1 MTKIKYIFATFL
13 VLGIFSLPTTNS
25 FAEAIKKP
33 QKPTIEKLVLD
44 DQVYKKENQIDI
56 KDKTISYKLRGSIPE
71 INKFQTYKYVF
82 CDILPNDTSLDKESI
97 KIYLITEKNKTNI
110 TNMFELEDKGDTFK
124 LISVD
129 IKPFIK
135 EPSKIEVLYNLNF
148 KGKTTKDLVNYANIE
163 YQDGKTVDDMATTRV
178 KRETLINK
186 TNNKSN
192 NPILN
197 NTNKTEQEN
206 SSVPT
211 GDSHREQKIL
221 GITLILISLGVALSE
236 KPKIGRKHEK

>member
-13 VLGIFSLPTTNS
+13 VLGIFSLPTTSS

-110 TNMFELEDKGDTFK
+110 TNMLHCRYGKLTGNRNTHLMPYLTF
-124 LISVD
+124 I
-129 IKPFIK
+129 FAM
-135 EPSKIEVLYNLNF
+135 
-148 KGKTTKDLVNYANIE
+148 T
-163 YQDGKTVDDMATTRV
+163 
-178 KRETLINK
+178 
-186 TNNKSN
+186 
-192 NPILN
+192 
-197 NTNKTEQEN
+197 
-206 SSVPT
+206 
-211 GDSHREQKIL
+211 QK
-221 GITLILISLGVALSE
+221 
-236 KPKIGRKHEK
+236 KH

>member
-13 VLGIFSLPTTNS
+13 VLGIFSLPTTNG
-25 FAEAIKKP
+25 FAEVIKKP
-33 QKPTIEKLVLD
+33 PKPTIEKLVLD

-97 KIYLITEKNKTNI
+97 KIYLITETNKTNI

-124 LISVD
+124 LISAD

-135 EPSKIEVLYNLNF
+135 EPSKIEVFYDLNF

-186 TNNKSN
+186 TSNKSN
-192 NPILN
+192 NLIVN

-211 GDSHREQKIL
+211 GDSHRKQKIL

-236 KPKIGRKHEK
+236 KPKIGRKYEE